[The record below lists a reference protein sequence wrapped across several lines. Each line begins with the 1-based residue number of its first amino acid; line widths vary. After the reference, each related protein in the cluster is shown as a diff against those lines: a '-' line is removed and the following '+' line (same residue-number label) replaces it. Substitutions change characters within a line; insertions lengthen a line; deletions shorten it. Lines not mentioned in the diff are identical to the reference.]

1 LSNSTEPAV
10 GAVVDG
16 LVRVVIPEL
25 AYPAVVVGRRLAAL
39 GACVGCLLRAPTKH
53 AEHVLGLLAREG
65 VVLDGIV
72 TVAACVPSL
81 ARGTL
86 QLDIAAVVLAAETL
100 LLLFL
105 RLPSH

>member
-1 LSNSTEPAV
+1 
-10 GAVVDG
+10 
-16 LVRVVIPEL
+16 
-25 AYPAVVVGRRLAAL
+25 
-39 GACVGCLLRAPTKH
+39 
-53 AEHVLGLLAREG
+53 VLGLLAREG